1 MSILLYV
8 PVAVWKSLS
17 HFFLHCHFF
26 KRLFNPSGR
35 LSKNWLTIKSH
46 TDFTFYNDITLEGSP
61 QTIADLFTRG
71 VIAQACTHTCTK
83 AFTSLINCT
92 CKSNFA
98 CVWSRYMPLIMLIL
112 NRWLLLNVKLKLL
125 ILNRNQK
132 GFLLSPVYK
141 CLKVYLYIQEAKKTP
156 QWRKPAMCKQGF
168 FKTNLFKGPIICC
181 ITNKGKRKN
190 SYKWMG

>member
-1 MSILLYV
+1 MFSHNISNCVNPFICSHCSLEILV
-8 PVAVWKSLS
+8 SLFS
-17 HFFLHCHFF
+17 ALSFF
-26 KRLFNPSGR
+26 KPSFNPSGR

-141 CLKVYLYIQEAKKTP
+141 CLKGIFVYTRSKKDTPMKKTS
-156 QWRKPAMCKQGF
+156 
-168 FKTNLFKGPIICC
+168 NV
-181 ITNKGKRKN
+181 
-190 SYKWMG
+190 